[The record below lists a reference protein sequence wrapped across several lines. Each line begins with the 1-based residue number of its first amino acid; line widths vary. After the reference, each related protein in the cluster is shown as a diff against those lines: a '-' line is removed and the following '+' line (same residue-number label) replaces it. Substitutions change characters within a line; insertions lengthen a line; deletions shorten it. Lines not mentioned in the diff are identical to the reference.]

1 MTERLRFQGRVKWF
15 NSQKGYGFISSD
27 NAEGDLFVHHTAIDS
42 KGFRFLTEG
51 EMVEFE
57 VETTPKG
64 DQAIEVKRLNP
75 PQTPEEELI
84 AMLQAAGRRTF
95 TILLMGRTGVGKSST
110 VNTLLGTQ
118 VAPVGRF
125 EPTTID
131 VTAYHSEIHEVPCIV
146 VDTPGLCDD
155 LPEKGKDQTYLALIR
170 EKIENVDSLLF
181 ITRIDD
187 TRVTS
192 DEMRGISL
200 ISKALTHNVWNTA
213 VIVFTF
219 SDKLSHEAF
228 DEFYSE
234 RSRLIRNEIAKHTGS
249 EIAAKIPSVA
259 VSNMSDK
266 NPDGSLWLG
275 ELYTKV
281 LVRLSKRGALPFLIA
296 TASRIIRLPIDKSIT
311 GDANTDLSS
320 QHKSSNLSR
329 NLTSADIIDV
339 PYIESAYRSKELE
352 SVDPNMKA
360 NVTINNVINNITE
373 APPIILNTQQNAEI
387 SEHIKATL
395 KDEIDVDRIL
405 NWASIGATAVGATMA
420 LGAAIGTA
428 AGPVGA
434 ILGAAV
440 GAAAGYI
447 ISLFGKNRKQH

>member
-1 MTERLRFQGRVKWF
+1 MVLMTENLRFRGTVKWF
-15 NSQKGYGFISSD
+15 NSQKGYGYISRDS
-27 NAEGDLFVHHTAIDS
+27 AGGDVFVHHSAIDG

-51 EMVEFE
+51 EPVEFE
-57 VETTPKG
+57 VKTTPKG
-64 DQAIEVKRLNP
+64 NQALEVKRLNP

-84 AMLQAAGRRTF
+84 AMLQAAKRRTF

-110 VNTLLGTQ
+110 VNTLLGSQ
-118 VAPVGRF
+118 VAPVGKF
-125 EPTTID
+125 EPTTIN
-131 VTAYHSEIHEVPCIV
+131 VTSYHSTIYEVPCIV

-155 LPEKGKDQTYLALIR
+155 LPERGNDQAYLALIQ
-170 EKIENVDSLLF
+170 EKIRNVDSLWF
-181 ITRIDD
+181 VTRIDD

-200 ISKALTHNVWNTA
+200 ISRALTPKVWNTA

-219 SDKLSHEAF
+219 SDKLTSEAF
-228 DEFYSE
+228 DEFMGE

-259 VSNMSDK
+259 VSNMSNK

-320 QHKSSNLSR
+320 QHKSSNLSS
-329 NLTSADIIDV
+329 NPTSTNIIDV
-339 PYIESAYRSKELE
+339 LSITHISAVVK
-352 SVDPNMKA
+352 
-360 NVTINNVINNITE
+360 I
-373 APPIILNTQQNAEI
+373 
-387 SEHIKATL
+387 
-395 KDEIDVDRIL
+395 
-405 NWASIGATAVGATMA
+405 
-420 LGAAIGTA
+420 
-428 AGPVGA
+428 
-434 ILGAAV
+434 
-440 GAAAGYI
+440 
-447 ISLFGKNRKQH
+447 